1 MLMHKTVKGRRSAQ
15 VLNYFNINKDL
26 GFVGKMKIVNTS
38 RTKIFHHDR
47 NTCDRFGALPALV
60 LSKWQLT
67 VEIYWN
73 LSSTESL
80 LDKLILAPS
89 QGCFPFLV
97 QSAHRRGRIQKQI
110 QIREETLHVF
120 LQKGKIK
127 LRGQGNSH
135 HILMSSAL
143 SLTW

>member
-1 MLMHKTVKGRRSAQ
+1 MSFWRAGAAMWICASLVPPGHRAGSQQMLMHKTVKGRHSTQ
-15 VLNYFNINKDL
+15 SNYFNINKDL

-38 RTKIFHHDR
+38 HTKIFHHDR
-47 NTCDRFGALPALV
+47 NTCDRFGVLPALV

-80 LDKLILAPS
+80 SDKLILAPS
-89 QGCFPFLV
+89 QGCFPSLV
-97 QSAHRRGRIQKQI
+97 QSAHQCGMIQKQI

-120 LQKGKIK
+120 L
-127 LRGQGNSH
+127 
-135 HILMSSAL
+135 
-143 SLTW
+143 